1 MPTVEK
7 LSIALPPDMVSM
19 IKAAV
24 ASGEYASTSEIIR
37 EALRGWKFKRK
48 LETLEHEELRQLI
61 QDGIDSGPSSSAQVV
76 FSKLRAKYAKM
87 EGSDDL

>member
-76 FSKLRAKYAKM
+76 FSKLRAKHAKM